1 MKNKNN
7 ISSDAKYILLEQY
20 RIAVDIADRMTARK
34 ETSNKLFISAHA
46 VIFTYLASQEFYS
59 NTSLFVPVF
68 GIFLCFIWVSII
80 RNYKILNNAK
90 FEVIEEMETR
100 LPWNVFKSEWD
111 KLGRGRNKNIYQN
124 MSSLELKIPFLFA
137 LLYFIFFFVNAW
149 YF

>member
-1 MKNKNN
+1 MKNKN

-34 ETSNKLFISAHA
+34 EVTNKLFISAHA
-46 VIFTYLASQEFYS
+46 VIFTYLASQELHS
-59 NTSLFVPVF
+59 NSNLLVPVF
-68 GIFLCFIWVSII
+68 GIFLCFVWVSII

-111 KLGRGRNKNIYQN
+111 KLGRGRNKKVYQS

-149 YF
+149 NF